1 MEPPLVARHVLL
13 LVLVSLASAA
23 GCRRPQL
30 ATGVSDSAFVAVMA
44 DLKRVQDAPGMDSAQ
59 RAARRDS
66 ILQSRGL
73 TPAQLESAA
82 RDLADSPTRAQTVW
96 TAIQQRVAEPPTP
109 PTAPAVT
116 PSGTATPTPK

>member
-1 MEPPLVARHVLL
+1 MEPPLVARHLLL

-73 TPAQLESAA
+73 TPAQLEAA
-82 RDLADSPTRAQTVW
+82 AKQLAQNPGRAQTVW
-96 TAIQQRVAEPPTP
+96 QAVQQRAAEPVP
-109 PTAPAVT
+109 P
-116 PSGTATPTPK
+116 K

>member
-1 MEPPLVARHVLL
+1 MEPPLVARHLLL

-73 TPAQLESAA
+73 TPAQLEAA
-82 RDLADSPTRAQTVW
+82 AHQLAQNPGRAQTVW
-96 TAIQQRVAEPPTP
+96 Q
-109 PTAPAVT
+109 AVERRSSDT
-116 PSGTATPTPK
+116 TQAK